1 MTLLVV
7 GVSHRTAPL
16 VVRERLALTNAR
28 TAALL
33 AELTEREAVEEA
45 AALSTCNRTE
55 VYLAAHDDRAAEA
68 AATARLARLG
78 DMRTDELARAA
89 RVLRG
94 PDAARHLF
102 RVAAALE
109 SMVVG
114 EAEIQ
119 GQVRRAY
126 ELGLSLGAGGRITNR
141 LFQHALRVGK
151 RVRSE
156 TSIAGGCAS
165 VASAALELARL
176 ELGDLRGRRALVIG
190 TGKQGALTARA
201 LRDAGVRTVFVANRA
216 HERAEGLA
224 RRYGGQAIGFD
235 ALARELRHV
244 DLVLTSTSCPHPV
257 LTRRDLAATVPGR
270 RLVILDTA
278 VPRDVEP
285 SVRGVA
291 GIALYDLDDIQRL
304 IAKNMSARQ
313 QEVARAEL
321 IVDEELASFERWLA
335 SLEVVPTISALRERG
350 RVAVER
356 ALREDGARP
365 DSIACDDRDRV
376 ERIARAVVRDLL
388 HEPTLKLRRAGERG
402 ASSDY
407 VETVRDLF
415 GLTAQ
420 APDVG

>member
-1 MTLLVV
+1 VTLLVV
-7 GVSHRTAPL
+7 GVSHRSAPL
-16 VVRERLALTNAR
+16 VVRERLALTAAR

-33 AELTEREAVEEA
+33 ADLTEPETVEEA
-45 AALSTCNRTE
+45 AALSTCCRTE
-55 VYLAAHDDRAAEA
+55 VYLVAHDHRAAEA
-68 AATARLARLG
+68 VATARLARMG
-78 DMRTDELARAA
+78 DMRSDELARATH
-89 RVLRG
+89 VLHG
-94 PDAARHLF
+94 ADAAHHLF

-141 LFQHALRVGK
+141 LFQNALRVGK

-156 TSIAGGCAS
+156 TSIATGGAS
-165 VASAALELARL
+165 VASAALAIARR
-176 ELGDLRGRRALVIG
+176 ELGDLSGRRALVIG
-190 TGKQGALTARA
+190 AGKQGALTARA

-216 HERAEGLA
+216 HERAEDLA
-224 RRYGGQAIGFD
+224 RRYGGQAVGFD
-235 ALARELRHV
+235 ALAGHLRRA

-257 LTRRDLAATVPGR
+257 LTRRDLAAAGAGR

-285 SVRGVA
+285 SVRSID
-291 GIALYDLDDIQRL
+291 GIALYDFDDIQRL
-304 IAKNMSARQ
+304 IAKNMAARE
-313 QEVARAEL
+313 QEVAGAEL
-321 IVDEELASFERWLA
+321 IVDEELASFERWLS

-350 RVAVER
+350 RAAVER
-356 ALREDGARP
+356 ALREDGARWELL
-365 DSIACDDRDRV
+365 AYDDRDRV
-376 ERIARAVVRDLL
+376 ERIARAVVSDLL

-402 ASSDY
+402 TSSVY

-415 GLTAQ
+415 GLTA
-420 APDVG
+420 